1 MSNLEKRIKNI
12 VSHWFITEPLLFGV
26 QAAHSIIPNPNLNIP
41 VRSGKMRIEYSP
53 KLLEAMSDQQ
63 VEFYLKNEV
72 FRIMLGHPYARL
84 PLNPRYG
91 ILSIA
96 SDVCIYASCYCRRTP
111 SGFVGLSDSYGN
123 DLPGVLYLKNQ
134 AVRFGTLT
142 HPLGIKWEGSEEL
155 KFFQRNLSID
165 HYSGNLKIV
174 DDLSF
179 EQWYRRILFLVKET
193 AIAGEDAGKAESSE
207 SLLNA
212 EAEESELWEEN
223 QEAQQ
228 HIKDQIKKAEADA
241 GWGGIGGEQQRA
253 IKDSADFSFDY
264 RRALTHF
271 RQSIVTANRTLTR
284 MRPNRRYGFS
294 AMGSRYER
302 KANILI
308 AVDVSG
314 SITDESFEHF
324 THAIKNFFFLKI
336 IEKIDLIF
344 FDVNLKNRKPVQ
356 FRKKIDLDK
365 IKGRGGTNFQ
375 PAFDFFEEHK
385 SEYSGLIIFTDG
397 EGNIPVQ
404 KYSNNNILWILDS
417 RLAYEKNH
425 QWINTLAGNKSTYLP
440 F

>member
-1 MSNLEKRIKNI
+1 MSSVEKRLKQII
-12 VSHWFITEPLLFGV
+12 SSWFINEPLLFGV
-26 QAAHSIIPNPNLNIP
+26 QSTHALVPNPNINIP
-41 VRSGKMRIEYSP
+41 MRSGKMRIEYSP
-53 KLLEAMSDQQ
+53 SILESLNDQQ
-63 VEFYLKNEV
+63 IEFYLKNEV
-72 FRIMLGHPYARL
+72 FRIILGHPYSRL
-84 PLNPRYG
+84 PVNPRYG

-96 SDVCIYASCYCRRTP
+96 SDVCIYAACYCRRTP
-111 SGFVGLSDSYGN
+111 SGLVGISDSLGN

-142 HPLGIKWEGSEEL
+142 HPLGIKWAGSEEL
-155 KFFQRNLSID
+155 RFYQRNLQID
-165 HYSGNLKIV
+165 HVSGNLKIV

-179 EQWYRRILFLVKET
+179 EQWYRRVLFLVKET
-193 AIAGEDAGKAESSE
+193 AIAGENAGASESAENLLKAES
-207 SLLNA
+207 
-212 EAEESELWEEN
+212 EETELWEEN

-228 HIKDQIKKAEADA
+228 DIKDQIKKAEADE

-253 IKDSADFSFDY
+253 FKESADFSFDY
-264 RRALTHF
+264 RRALTQF
-271 RQSIVTANRTLTR
+271 RQSIIAANRTLTR
-284 MRPNRRYGFS
+284 MRPNRRYGFK

-324 THAIKNFFFLKI
+324 SHAIKNFFFLGI

-344 FDVNLKNRKPVQ
+344 FDVNLKNTKPLQ
-356 FRKKIDLDK
+356 FRKKIELDS

-375 PAFDFFEEHK
+375 PAVDYFEEHK

-404 KYSNNNILWILDS
+404 KNTSNNILWILDS
-417 RLAYEKNH
+417 RMAFEKNH
-425 QWINTLAGNKSTYLP
+425 QWINTLGGNKSTYLP